1 MPNLG
6 ERIRRATWS
15 VRSRIVVS
23 ILVTAAFGLGVAG
36 VVSYELQRTA
46 TLQAVDDR
54 LEGQLAE
61 ARQIVDAEDS
71 FPSVGDALDRLMSVS
86 VPPEAGGTL
95 GILNGEADDK
105 SGMGDTVR
113 LAEVDGFTDA
123 VIRTAATG
131 EPRLN
136 TFREPDGTSLRYLA
150 APITIGSSSDTGI
163 YVVAIDTNAQLASLD
178 ATFRVYAGIAA
189 LSWVV
194 IGVIGWLIAGRL
206 LKPLRRLNSTAARIS
221 TDALDERIPV
231 AGRDDVSAMTVTV
244 NSMLDRIQTGVDQQ
258 RQLLEDVRHELK
270 TPLSIVRGEL
280 ELLDAADEH
289 EVTEARRIGIEEIDR
304 MVLLLNDL
312 ADLTEVRTATP
323 DFGVVDLTLL
333 TDDVLA
339 RAAMLSD
346 RPWTVTQR
354 ATGEARLE
362 RGRVIQAWLQLA
374 ENADKYSPAG
384 APVEL
389 SSVGE
394 GDAVRFSVRD
404 HGEPIAEELRGRIF
418 DRFVRG
424 ADAERADGTGLG
436 LAIVSAIA
444 AGHGGRAEL
453 SVSESGNT
461 FSLVLPR
468 LSAAALRIEEERRL
482 ARESAT
488 DVSTETDAA
497 GAGAGA
503 GAGRLAGPGA
513 GAGGHD
519 RAESDRAD
527 LADHPDA
534 AAPGLDDVPGL
545 GALQEERE
553 RASTSSR
560 GRGA

>member
-36 VVSYELQRTA
+36 IVSYELQRTA

-71 FPSVGDALDRLMSVS
+71 FPSVGDALEKLMTVS
-86 VPPEAGGTL
+86 VPPDAGGTL
-95 GILNGEADDK
+95 GILNGTAK
-105 SGMGDTVR
+105 YSPGTGDAVQ
-113 LAEVDGFTDA
+113 LEKVPGFTTS
-123 VIRTAATG
+123 VVRTAATG

-136 TFREPDGTSLRYLA
+136 TFRDDDGTVFRYLA

-280 ELLDAADEH
+280 ELLDAADER

-312 ADLTEVRTATP
+312 ADLTEVRTAVP

-339 RAAMLSD
+339 RAAVLSD
-346 RPWTVTQR
+346 RPWSVTQR
-354 ATGEARLE
+354 ATGEARLD

-394 GDAVRFSVRD
+394 GDEVRFSVRD

-453 SVSESGNT
+453 SVDEGGNT

-468 LSAAALRIEEERRL
+468 LSAAALRIDEERRL
-482 ARESAT
+482 ARESAG
-488 DVSTETDAA
+488 SATDADA
-497 GAGAGA
+497 SAEH
-503 GAGRLAGPGA
+503 RS
-513 GAGGHD
+513 GHD
-519 RAESDRAD
+519 APVASPRGGDGVETAERHDE
-527 LADHPDA
+527 A
-534 AAPGLDDVPGL
+534 AGLDDVPGL

-553 RASTSSR
+553 RASTSPR